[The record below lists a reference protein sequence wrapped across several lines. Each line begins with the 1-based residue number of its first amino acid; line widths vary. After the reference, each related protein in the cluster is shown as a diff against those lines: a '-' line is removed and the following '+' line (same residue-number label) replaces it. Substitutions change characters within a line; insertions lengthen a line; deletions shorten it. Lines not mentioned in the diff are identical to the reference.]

1 MFLHDFSCDLSHE
14 ILTETREKLCVF
26 YTIYCVIHM
35 KNLMVKPEKIVWKY
49 TISRVNERK
58 LVCPFSHEKLGKNT
72 RFFV

>member
-1 MFLHDFSCDLSHE
+1 MDNVFNVDVAHSRVICSKSFLNNATSVG
-14 ILTETREKLCVF
+14 R
-26 YTIYCVIHM
+26 VIHM